1 MLFIEQL
8 KQKFNGCRS
17 TLLQTT
23 YNTTLLHM
31 AHIMVMTLQ
40 IVTFGRD
47 GQEGSFWNQKLR
59 DFVLENNLV

>member
-8 KQKFNGCRS
+8 RQKFNGCRS
-17 TLLQTT
+17 TLLQQTT
-23 YNTTLLHM
+23 YNTALLHM

-47 GQEGSFWNQKLR
+47 GQEGSFWNQKLMR
-59 DFVLENNLV
+59 FCIGK

>member
-8 KQKFNGCRS
+8 RQKFNGCRS

-23 YNTTLLHM
+23 YNTALLHM
-31 AHIMVMTLQ
+31 VHIMVMTLQ

-47 GQEGSFWNQKLR
+47 SQEVASGIRN
-59 DFVLENNLV
+59 

>member
-8 KQKFNGCRS
+8 RQKFNGCRS
-17 TLLQTT
+17 TLLQQTT

-47 GQEGSFWNQKLR
+47 GQKVASGIRN
-59 DFVLENNLV
+59 